1 MIRFDYIIELID
13 TKLNLVQETSLKH
26 SVLVKQAFY
35 DQVLID
41 LKHFYRNYKSD
52 TFRIIRIQKSIL
64 NRIK

>member
-13 TKLNLVQETSLKH
+13 TKLNLVLETSLKNSFLGKQ
-26 SVLVKQAFY
+26 SVY
-35 DQVLID
+35 DRVLID